1 MNYIDAARILIKKEN
16 PMSQLFS
23 EMKLGPLVLPNRII
37 IAPMCQYSAE
47 DGQATGWHT
56 IHLGNLALSGA
67 GMMILE
73 ATAVNPRGRISY
85 ADLGLWDD
93 ATEAALAKALA
104 PVRKY
109 SDMLIGVQ
117 LAHAGRKAS
126 TQKPW
131 EGGAAIAPDA
141 PNGWLTIAPSS
152 VPFHDNA
159 PLPEAAGEKDLQAIS
174 ADFAAAA
181 VRADRIGLDA
191 IEIHGAH
198 GYLLHQ
204 FLSPLCNKRSDQ
216 YGGSLENRMR
226 LLLEV
231 FEAVRLVFPKNKA
244 VSVRI
249 SATDWVE
256 GGWGLEQ
263 SLVLARELE
272 RRGCDAI
279 HVSSGGASPLQQ
291 IPVAPCFQV
300 PLARAVK
307 KVVSMPVIAVGLITT
322 AGQAENILAAGQADA
337 VALAR
342 GILYDPRWPWHA
354 AAELGASVVAAP
366 QYLRSAPADA
376 RALLVQK

>member
-1 MNYIDAARILIKKEN
+1 
-16 PMSQLFS
+16 MSQLFS
-23 EMKLGPLVLPNRII
+23 EMKLGPLLLTNRII
-37 IAPMCQYSAE
+37 IAPMCQYSA
-47 DGQATGWHT
+47 DQGQATDWHT

-67 GMMILE
+67 GMMTLE

-93 ATEAALAKALA
+93 ATESALAKVLA
-104 PVRKY
+104 AVRRY
-109 SDMLIGVQ
+109 SDIPICVQ

-141 PNGWLTIAPSS
+141 PNGWRTVAPSS
-152 VPFHDNA
+152 VAFTDNA
-159 PLPEAAGEKDLQAIS
+159 PLPQAAEKKDLDAII
-174 ADFAAAA
+174 ADFSAAA
-181 VRADRIGLDA
+181 VRADRLGLDA

-204 FLSPLCNKRSDQ
+204 FLSPLANKRDDQ
-216 YGGSLENRMR
+216 YGGTLENRMR

-231 FEAVRLVFPKNKA
+231 FDAVRRVFPKNKA
-244 VSVRI
+244 VGVRI

-256 GGWGLEQ
+256 GGWDLEQ
-263 SLVLARELE
+263 SLVLAKELE
-272 RRGCDAI
+272 TRGCDFI

-291 IPVAPCFQV
+291 IPVGPGFQV
-300 PLARAVK
+300 PLAQAIK

-354 AAELGASVVAAP
+354 AAELGASIVAAP

-376 RALLVQK
+376 KSLLRQK

>member
-1 MNYIDAARILIKKEN
+1 
-16 PMSQLFS
+16 
-23 EMKLGPLVLPNRII
+23 
-37 IAPMCQYSAE
+37 MCQYSADE
-47 DGQATGWHT
+47 GRATGWHT

-67 GMMILE
+67 GMLILE

-93 ATEAALAKALA
+93 ATEAALAKALE

-109 SDMLIGVQ
+109 SQMLIGVQ

-131 EGGAAIAPDA
+131 EGGEPIAPGA
-141 PNGWLTIAPSS
+141 PNGWRTLAPSS

-159 PLPEAAGEKDLQAIS
+159 PLPEAAGEKDLETII
-174 ADFAAAA
+174 ADFVAAA
-181 VRADRIGLDA
+181 VRADRLGLDA
-191 IEIHGAH
+191 VEIHGAH

-204 FLSPLCNKRSDQ
+204 FLSPLSNKRDDR

-231 FEAVRLVFPKNKA
+231 FDAVRLAFPKNKA
-244 VSVRI
+244 VGVRI

-256 GGWGLEQ
+256 GGWDLEQ
-263 SLVLARELE
+263 SLVLAQELE
-272 RRGCDAI
+272 RRGCDYI
-279 HVSSGGASPLQQ
+279 HVSSGGNSLLQQ

-300 PLARAVK
+300 PLAQAVK

-322 AGQAENILAAGQADA
+322 AEQAETILAAGDADA

-354 AAELGASVVAAP
+354 AAELGASVCAAP
-366 QYLRSAPADA
+366 QYLRSAPANLKS
-376 RALLVQK
+376 LLVQKK

>member
-1 MNYIDAARILIKKEN
+1 
-16 PMSQLFS
+16 MSQLFS
-23 EMKLGPLVLPNRII
+23 EMKLGPLLLSNRIF
-37 IAPMCQYSAE
+37 IAPMCQYSADE
-47 DGQATGWHT
+47 GQATDWHT

-67 GMMILE
+67 GMMVLE

-93 ATEAALAKALA
+93 ATESALAKALA
-104 PVRKY
+104 PARKY
-109 SDMLIGVQ
+109 SDMLIGIQ

-131 EGGAAIAPDA
+131 EGGAAIAPGT
-141 PNGWLTIAPSS
+141 PNGWRTIAPSS
-152 VPFHDNA
+152 VAFHDNA
-159 PLPEAAGEKDLQAIS
+159 PLPEAAGRKDLEDII
-174 ADFAAAA
+174 ADFASAAA
-181 VRADRIGLDA
+181 RADRIGLDA

-204 FLSPLCNKRSDQ
+204 FLSPLSNKRDDR

-231 FEAVRLVFPKNKA
+231 FDAVRLAFPKNKA
-244 VSVRI
+244 VGVRI

-256 GGWGLEQ
+256 GGWDLEQ
-263 SLVLARELE
+263 SLVLAKELE
-272 RRGCDAI
+272 RRGCEYI

-291 IPVAPCFQV
+291 IPVGPCFQV
-300 PLARAVK
+300 PLAQAVK

-376 RALLVQK
+376 KTVLRQK